1 MNTRSHEVTQ
11 VSPASGLGAGAAA
24 GVVATTVFTLA
35 HHLFIIPIWWA
46 FPFMAVAGA
55 LCGAVL
61 AWCYRRLVEAG
72 TGRSWAVFVGMFIFM
87 FGLLALA
94 SSIVYEPIITMA
106 EVVESTGGNPIPI
119 GESMGLMVVF
129 TFGWAG
135 FLSVFYRRGWRGFAA
150 ALAATAILMLILG
163 VNVSTMGLV
172 EIPTTGWVLVL
183 EFFGYLVAL
192 GVSFG
197 LSYRFIERVWRRSRS
212 LEPMS

>member
-11 VSPASGLGAGAAA
+11 GGPAVGLGAGAAA
-24 GVVATTVFTLA
+24 GVVATTVFTIA
-35 HHLFIIPIWWA
+35 HHLFINPIWWA
-46 FPFMAVAGA
+46 FPFMAVAGS

-61 AWCYRRLVEAG
+61 AWCYTRLAQ
-72 TGRSWAVFVGMFIFM
+72 GRSWAVFVGMFTLM
-87 FGLLALA
+87 FGVLALA

-106 EVVESTGGNPIPI
+106 ELIESTGGNPIPI
-119 GESMGLMVVF
+119 GESMGLIVVF
-129 TFGWAG
+129 TFSWAG

-172 EIPTTGWVLVL
+172 DIPTTGWVLVL

-192 GVSFG
+192 GLSFG
-197 LSYRFIERVWRRSRS
+197 LSYHFFAEGVWRRSRPM
-212 LEPMS
+212 EPMQ

>member
-1 MNTRSHEVTQ
+1 MSTRTEGATRVVPS
-11 VSPASGLGAGAAA
+11 AGAGAAA
-24 GVVATTVFTLA
+24 GIVATTVFTLA
-35 HHLFIIPIWWA
+35 HHLFISPIWWA

-61 AWCYRRLVEAG
+61 AWCYTGLVEHH
-72 TGRSWAVFVGMFIFM
+72 TGRSWTVFVGLFILM

-106 EVVESTGGNPIPI
+106 EIVDSTGGNPIPL

-129 TFGWAG
+129 TLGWAG
-135 FLSVFYRRGWRGFAA
+135 ILSVFYRRGWRGFAV
-150 ALAATAILMLILG
+150 ALITTAILMLVLG

-172 EIPTTGWVLVL
+172 DIPTTGWVLVL

-197 LSYRFIERVWRRSRS
+197 LSYRLIEGVWRRSRPS
-212 LEPMS
+212 EPMS

>member
-11 VSPASGLGAGAAA
+11 VGPAAGLGAGAAA
-24 GVVATTVFTLA
+24 GVVATTVFTIA
-35 HHLFIIPIWWA
+35 PHLFISPIWWA
-46 FPFMAVAGA
+46 FPFMAVASA
-55 LCGAVL
+55 ACGASLV
-61 AWCYRRLVEAG
+61 WCYSRLVDSG
-72 TGRSWAVFVGMFIFM
+72 TTFSWAIFVGLFTSM

-129 TFGWAG
+129 TLGWAG

-150 ALAATAILMLILG
+150 ALVATAILMLILG

-183 EFFGYLVAL
+183 EFFGYLGAL

-197 LSYRFIERVWRRSRS
+197 LSYRFIERVWRRSRP